1 MHPSTRRAF
10 ETLERLADDERQGR
24 GAFARSPPVDQ
35 WALPMAEPVPEYQPQ
50 QPRMKTNKP
59 ERARDETRET
69 LPTRAYIERRLEQIV
84 EMIGSESGANH
95 RKLQEEIGQLRAEI
109 AVLRTLLQASQ
120 EAARLRAEV
129 AELKSA
135 HRNLALDLPSL
146 PLRPGH

>member
-1 MHPSTRRAF
+1 MHPSTRRAM
-10 ETLERLADDERQGR
+10 ETIERVEAALERAADQPQLDETWQPKE
-24 GAFARSPPVDQ
+24 AEC
-35 WALPMAEPVPEYQPQ
+35 AEPEYRTP
-50 QPRMKTNKP
+50 PRTKSHNAP
-59 ERARDETRET
+59 ARARDEKPRDEA
-69 LPTRAYIERRLEQIV
+69 TRAYIERRLEQIV

-135 HRNLALDLPSL
+135 RDGVTLDLPSL
-146 PLRPGH
+146 RPGH